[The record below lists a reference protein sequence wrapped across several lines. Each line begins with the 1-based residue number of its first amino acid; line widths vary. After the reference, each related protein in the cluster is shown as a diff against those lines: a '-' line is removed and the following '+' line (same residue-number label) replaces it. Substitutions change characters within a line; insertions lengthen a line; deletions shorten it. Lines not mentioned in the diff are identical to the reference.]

1 MPLLCAYTVS
11 WEYQRYAMRNV
22 LPFGINILTQS
33 TGLVL
38 QAELQQHLQEL
49 LAAAGVSNASQLL
62 TASIAA
68 TWPRTAR
75 VNLLKMTVAEALSW
89 LRSPPIPH
97 QKLAKLVSM
106 FWPAVAACRV
116 LVT

>member
-1 MPLLCAYTVS
+1 MHTQCSVERQHYENCVAIWHQHPDTV
-11 WEYQRYAMRNV
+11 
-22 LPFGINILTQS
+22 
-33 TGLVL
+33 VL

-89 LRSPPIPH
+89 LRSPPTPH

-106 FWPAVAACRV
+106 FWPAAAACRV